1 MGKLVYIMGKS
12 GTGKSRSMKNIPAGQ
27 FGLINPEGKDL
38 PFGKDAPAFRVE
50 SMTTDNSAE
59 IVRQMQTLGK
69 KYNIVVVDDFQTV
82 MTNEYMRRSA
92 EAGYQKWT
100 DIGKHAWE
108 IAEAVKKLPEDTIVY
123 ILCHTEENENGG
135 EKIKTLGKLLD
146 QNVVLESKSTIVLKT
161 AVVDG
166 KYFFCTQNSGKDTVK
181 SPEGM
186 FPSYAI
192 PNDLKYV
199 DDAIRNY
206 YGMAGAKTDAE
217 MAEEHQEASQDLP
230 KPASGRRSRKKAEET
245 PPQETP
251 PQETPAQEEK
261 IQEPVQEEKT
271 PEEKALEEKTLA
283 QMDALAEAAGD
294 RDKVPFD
301 EAMNAINNAGDPV
314 QETAAPRTRRRRV
327 RTSE

>member
-1 MGKLVYIMGKS
+1 
-12 GTGKSRSMKNIPAGQ
+12 
-27 FGLINPEGKDL
+27 
-38 PFGKDAPAFRVE
+38 
-50 SMTTDNSAE
+50 
-59 IVRQMQTLGK
+59 
-69 KYNIVVVDDFQTV
+69 
-82 MTNEYMRRSA
+82 
-92 EAGYQKWT
+92 
-100 DIGKHAWE
+100 
-108 IAEAVKKLPEDTIVY
+108 
-123 ILCHTEENENGG
+123 
-135 EKIKTLGKLLD
+135 
-146 QNVVLESKSTIVLKT
+146 
-161 AVVDG
+161 VDG

-245 PPQETP
+245 PAQEVP
-251 PQETPAQEEK
+251 PQEKVQEAS
-261 IQEPVQEEKT
+261 QEPVQEEKT

-301 EAMNAINNAGDPV
+301 EAMDAINNAGDPDPA